1 MCLPSLT
8 APHLNF
14 SILCVSSVEFQMEN
28 LRIYSEN
35 LGDFTLLFYRGR
47 LRNVQSFRTELL
59 FSSLDLLFCL
69 ILDAVAVAVC
79 LRSLIE

>member
-1 MCLPSLT
+1 MSIGKWIYIFSTNFAKGWVCLPSLT

-28 LRIYSEN
+28 LRIYCEN

-47 LRNVQSFRTELL
+47 LRNVQSFRTHVL
-59 FSSLDLLFCL
+59 SYCS
-69 ILDAVAVAVC
+69 AH
-79 LRSLIE
+79 